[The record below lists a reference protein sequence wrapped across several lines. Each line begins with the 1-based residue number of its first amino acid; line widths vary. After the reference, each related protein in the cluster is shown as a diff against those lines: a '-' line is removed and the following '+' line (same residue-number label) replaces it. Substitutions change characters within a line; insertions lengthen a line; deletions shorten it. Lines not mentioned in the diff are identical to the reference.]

1 MILWLALLAAFGVA
15 LCNGIAAVLQKLSAD
30 KQKTVFSLRF
40 KLLFLLIKDW
50 PYLIGIILDIAAWI
64 FTLIAVHNLPLFI
77 VQPIIAFGVVIT
89 VIVEHYVFR
98 LKFKLQILLAIGLTI
113 IGLLLLAIAAQPQV
127 VIQVSS
133 LVRLSIL
140 IAPIILVIIGAFFAR
155 RKDKSATIILAAISG
170 LAFGGTAI
178 AGRILNF
185 SLPYWHILYNQM
197 FIAIIAYGIIGLL
210 LFTMALQRHQA
221 STINAVMITFETT
234 APIIIGLLFFGD
246 KPKNNLWF
254 LVIIGLVI
262 ALSGTL
268 MIAIKGL
275 KPSNNIN

>member
-1 MILWLALLAAFGVA
+1 
-15 LCNGIAAVLQKLSAD
+15 
-30 KQKTVFSLRF
+30 
-40 KLLFLLIKDW
+40 
-50 PYLIGIILDIAAWI
+50 
-64 FTLIAVHNLPLFI
+64 
-77 VQPIIAFGVVIT
+77 
-89 VIVEHYVFR
+89 
-98 LKFKLQILLAIGLTI
+98 
-113 IGLLLLAIAAQPQV
+113 
-127 VIQVSS
+127 
-133 LVRLSIL
+133 
-140 IAPIILVIIGAFFAR
+140 
-155 RKDKSATIILAAISG
+155 
-170 LAFGGTAI
+170 
-178 AGRILNF
+178 
-185 SLPYWHILYNQM
+185 M